1 MRESYSNDK
10 LIQYLELAFANCK
23 GTFFPRWDRTAAWRP
38 RLGSYSGSPN
48 ECGYCDSD
56 AKTIWIAPHVLRDD
70 VQLELVIV
78 HEVCH
83 AIANNGSHRG
93 RWAKRM
99 DMAARRAAQMG
110 RDAFA
115 KAIRE
120 ELELWSTAHI
130 IRARE
135 VCSDLEDM
143 VLQRPEAS
151 FDSLCKALARE
162 LGMPVDDLVSRYRR
176 PAFVHQRAL
185 RFME

>member
-1 MRESYSNDK
+1 
-10 LIQYLELAFANCK
+10 
-23 GTFFPRWDRTAAWRP
+23 
-38 RLGSYSGSPN
+38 
-48 ECGYCDSD
+48 
-56 AKTIWIAPHVLRDD
+56 
-70 VQLELVIV
+70 
-78 HEVCH
+78 
-83 AIANNGSHRG
+83 
-93 RWAKRM
+93 M
-99 DMAARRAAQMG
+99 DMAARRAAQLG

-176 PAFVHQRAL
+176 LAFVHQRAL